1 MSSRALNIKP
11 QKKLESWVYKKI
23 LNKIDE
29 NKNRNLRYPSGYQ
42 ERMWWLVGKDISKMK
57 DDPNKINRLYDEI
70 ERFIQNG
77 SGVQLTK
84 WAIDDLYVH
93 FHLGTG
99 ILDIPRDDLESFF
112 FNYSSFL
119 PSEWGSEEIGK
130 KLKSTYNYFKD
141 NEATSDEDKLFR
153 IKAYYNVFAVY
164 PAGRDFI
171 FEGVELTIFP
181 PKPNYNY
188 NYNKKRPFGSDGS
201 GSGSRTKTKPR
212 IRYGGDGSD
221 SSTTTTTI
229 NTKTKNK
236 VLKF

>member
-1 MSSRALNIKP
+1 MSARAIYNIKP
-11 QKKLESWVYKKI
+11 QKKIEKWVYEKI
-23 LNKIDE
+23 INKINE
-29 NKNRNLRYPSGYQ
+29 GRNRNLRYPSGYQ
-42 ERMWWLVGKDISKMK
+42 ERMWWLVGDDISKMK

-77 SGVQLTK
+77 DDLLYI
-84 WAIDDLYVH
+84 IDDLYVH

-112 FNYSSFL
+112 FNHSSFL

-141 NEATSDEDKLFR
+141 KEARSDEDKLFK
-153 IKAYYNVFAVY
+153 IKAYYNAFAVY
-164 PAGRDFI
+164 PAGIDFI

-181 PKPNYNY
+181 PKPKVRIRYGG
-188 NYNKKRPFGSDGS
+188 GSDGS
-201 GSGSRTKTKPR
+201 GSSSTKTKPR
-212 IRYGGDGSD
+212 IRYGGGSD
-221 SSTTTTTI
+221 DSTTTTTI